1 MFYHVFYPLSSEY
14 SILNV
19 FKYITFRSAYA
30 GVTALVLSLIFGK
43 LMIRALQKLQIQE
56 KIRSDG
62 PEHHYSKS
70 GTPTMGG
77 LLILGTF
84 LGATLL
90 WADLA
95 NRYIWLII
103 FAAVGFG
110 AIGFRDDILKLRK
123 GEGISAKEKLFLQL
137 LVSLAIG
144 VYLLYFDPSR
154 AEYATRL
161 SVPFFK
167 DFQPELGFLYLLFIV
182 RQRFFGF
189 SLWS

>member
-1 MFYHVFYPLSSEY
+1 MFYHLFYPLSSEF
-14 SILNV
+14 SFFNV
-19 FKYITFRSAYA
+19 FKYITFRSAYS
-30 GVTALVLSLIFGK
+30 GITALTFSLIFGN
-43 LMIRALQKLQIQE
+43 LMIRLLQKFQIGE

-77 LLILGTF
+77 LLILVTF

-90 WADLA
+90 WADLG

-110 AIGFRDDILKLRK
+110 AIGFRDDILKLRN

-137 LVSLAIG
+137 LVSLSIG
-144 VYLLYFDPSR
+144 IYLLYFDETR
-154 AEYATRL
+154 TDYATLL

-167 DFQPELGFLYLLFIV
+167 GFQPDLK
-182 RQRFFGF
+182 F
-189 SLWS
+189 SLKQDGT